1 MWQRGAFFQ
10 GVRTISPV
18 ILGVIPFG
26 MISGVAAV
34 EIGLSGLEAQA
45 MAVIVFAG
53 ASQLAGVQL
62 ISSGSPLLV
71 IWLTTLMINLRFT
84 MYSASLA
91 PHFRPL
97 SLFWKSFLAYALTDQ
112 AYAASL
118 NRYQQEDPAALSLG
132 HKVGF
137 YLGVAATIW
146 TTWQISSAVGIFLG
160 ASVPDSWSLD
170 FAVPLVFMVLA
181 VPAIRSSATAIA
193 ACTAGLTAVIAKP
206 LPFNLGLVLAALL
219 GITVGV
225 VMERRHQRRSV

>member
-1 MWQRGAFFQ
+1 MLHRIAFFQ

-34 EIGLSGLEAQA
+34 EIGLSGVEAQA
-45 MAVIVFAG
+45 MAVMVFAG

-62 ISSGSPLLV
+62 LSTDAPMLV

-97 SLFWKSFLAYALTDQ
+97 SLPWKSVLAYALTDQ

-118 NRYQQEDPAALSLG
+118 NHYQHEEHFALTVWQ
-132 HKVGF
+132 KVWF
-137 YLGVAATIW
+137 YLGVATTIW
-146 TTWQISSAVGIFLG
+146 ITWQISSAVGIFLG

-170 FAVPLVFMVLA
+170 FAIPLVFMVLA
-181 VPAIRSSATAIA
+181 IPGIKTSATAIA
-193 ACTAGLTAVIAKP
+193 AVTAGTLAIIAKP
-206 LPFNLGLVLAALL
+206 LPFNLGLVLAAIL
-219 GITVGV
+219 GIVVGV
-225 VMERRHQRRSV
+225 LVERWQNRH